1 MKSCCCNRLNT
12 FLPRVPRLLV
22 SGILEPRQ
30 GLDRLLGGA
39 GEHELPVLL
48 LQLASRNRDV
58 VFADTEE
65 SARADDGVGHRT
77 VGRYDD
83 VIDASY
89 FLVLFVVD
97 RLAEYLFLCTP
108 A

>member
-1 MKSCCCNRLNT
+1 LIASLLAPGSTNFPSCCFNW
-12 FLPRVPRLLV
+12 
-22 SGILEPRQ
+22 
-30 GLDRLLGGA
+30 
-39 GEHELPVLL
+39 
-48 LQLASRNRDV
+48 LARNRDV

-77 VGRYDD
+77 VGRDDD

-97 RLAEYLFLCTP
+97 RLAEYLFLCAP